1 MQQKYLRMEM
11 RRSRRGY
18 PWRRPRPEAR
28 GARDA
33 LIPSGR
39 IKGSFAP
46 RFTADSPWECAPN
59 KQPPGFADRQL
70 SRNGGSGSAAASEF
84 KMQDPMRIDRS
95 DRVERRRDR
104 RGGNLTTE
112 AGGSEVQ
119 GRGEERREKL
129 LGLLDRELVW
139 PFRAERI
146 ER

>member
-1 MQQKYLRMEM
+1 MAEAEARDERSTRRAYTFGTNQRQLRASIHGRFPMGM
-11 RRSRRGY
+11 RAEQPTARIRGSTTLAKRRKRKRKRRRG
-18 PWRRPRPEAR
+18 
-28 GARDA
+28 
-33 LIPSGR
+33 
-39 IKGSFAP
+39 
-46 RFTADSPWECAPN
+46 
-59 KQPPGFADRQL
+59 
-70 SRNGGSGSAAASEF
+70 EF

-112 AGGSEVQ
+112 AGGSGSEVQ